1 MSPRLRML
9 VAGMAVGIGLAVIA
23 ALVPALPAG
32 AVGRAEEP
40 PQRATKLA
48 SVTFE
53 GRGYGHGK
61 GLSQYGAKVAAEKGV
76 GYREILDFY
85 YPGTTWGRIG
95 GKVSVL
101 ISADTTD
108 DVLVDARPGLS
119 VTGLGA
125 GRTWDVSKARPAAVR
140 WRLVASGATRTRV
153 DFKKRTG
160 GWRTWRTVAGDA
172 QFAAGGRPITLRLPN
187 GAVAY
192 RGVLRSAS
200 AQPGSSARDTVNIV
214 SLHNYLKG
222 VVPREVPALWKADA
236 VRAQSVAARTYAA
249 FERRRPLAR
258 HYQICD
264 TTSCQVYG
272 GASAEHPA
280 SNAAIDATRG
290 EVLLHGGTPAFTQFS
305 SSNGGWTMGGQFP
318 YLQDR
323 KDGWDPVNPWRATVS
338 AADFERVWP
347 GLGPLQSVEVT
358 ARNGHGTWGGRVSR
372 MRIVFRDGAV
382 TPTGDQVR
390 SYLGLRST
398 WFRPVG

>member
-1 MSPRLRML
+1 MTPRLRVL
-9 VAGMAVGIGLAVIA
+9 AAGLGLALGA
-23 ALVPALPAG
+23 ALVPPA
-32 AVGRAEEP
+32 AAATPEP
-40 PQRATKLA
+40 RPHPRKLA

-85 YPGTTWGRIG
+85 YPGTTWGRIA

-101 ISADTTD
+101 VSADTSD
-108 DVLVDARPGLS
+108 DVVVDARSGLR
-119 VTGLGA
+119 VTALRNR
-125 GRTWDVSKARPAAVR
+125 RTWDLAAVRPAAVR
-140 WRLVASGATRTRV
+140 WRLVAASPTRTRV
-153 DFKKRTG
+153 DFRARTG
-160 GWRTWRTVAGDA
+160 GWRTWRTVGGDA
-172 QFAAGGRPITLRLPN
+172 QFAAGGRPVTLRTPS
-187 GAVAY
+187 GVVAY
-192 RGVLRSAS
+192 RGALRSAS
-200 AQPGSSARDTVNIV
+200 AQPGSKTRDTVNIV

-222 VVPREVPALWKADA
+222 VVPQEVPALWNPDA

-249 FERRRPLAR
+249 FERRQPLAR

-305 SSNGGWTMGGQFP
+305 SSNGGWTMAGSFP
-318 YLQDR
+318 YLQAR
-323 KDGWDPVNPWRATVS
+323 KDPWDPVNPWRATIP
-338 AADFERVWP
+338 AAAFEKAWP
-347 GLGPLQSVEVT
+347 GLGPLETVSVT
-358 ARNGHGTWGGRVSR
+358 ARNGDGAWGGRVSR

-382 TPTGDQVR
+382 NATGDQVR

-398 WFRPVG
+398 WFRPAG